1 MPDENGPYTIC
12 NAFSRNGWHTC
23 YAKEDNYYDA
33 VISGVA
39 AFMRHKCRIVVFD
52 KNGNTVWT
60 SD

>member
-1 MPDENGPYTIC
+1 MIDMAPYYVCGSISH
-12 NAFSRNGWHTC
+12 NDYLTC

-39 AFMRHKCRIVVFD
+39 AFMRHKHRIIVFD
-52 KNGNTVWT
+52 RLGNIVWT